1 MKFPRDLMKGAAP
14 FVVMQALHRLK
25 EAYGY
30 QLMKAIRDQSEEVFD
45 FPDSTLYPI
54 LYRLEEKG
62 LVQSEVKP
70 AESKKERRYYW
81 LTEQGLSCLG
91 VQEKEMKQYLKGLRH
106 FVPGH
111 SLA

>member
-1 MKFPRDLMKGAAP
+1 MKFSRELMKGAAP
-14 FVVMQALHRLK
+14 FVILKSLHRLK

-30 QLMKAIRDQSEEVFD
+30 QLMKTIRDQSEDVFD

-70 AESKKERRYYW
+70 TKSKKERRYYW
-81 LTEQGLSCLG
+81 LTEAGLSYLG